1 MTLLLSFPG
10 NYTKKNT
17 KRYDKWKKNKYL
29 FATYYMIGFK
39 PNSVFDG
46 NLSYTIGNNSVIGS
60 KYLKKNFVDIMI
72 IKTVFNIIR

>member
-1 MTLLLSFPG
+1 
-10 NYTKKNT
+10 
-17 KRYDKWKKNKYL
+17 
-29 FATYYMIGFK
+29 MIGFK